1 MTAQALVLVL
11 GALLAVPLAWALPAR
26 HVWSGLALWALLVLA
41 SLSLPSALWLV
52 GSSLLT
58 SSLMAAGDRLGHR
71 NAFTAVGGVL
81 LVGALGL
88 SASWPGISWVG
99 PAYFTLRHLHV
110 LAEWWMGR
118 LPNPGLARQLRYQL
132 FLPFLMAGP
141 IHRLAHF
148 ERQCLRRRWDAPD
161 FFSGAERALS
171 GAAQCVVLGG
181 WLVGWVRARL
191 LDVGVQPGGFWND
204 WLLSALDWLQLY
216 LRFAG
221 LSSLALGLALMMGLR
236 LEENLDRPWAARN
249 LIEFWQRWHITL
261 SSWCRDYVFQPVIA
275 LTRSPL
281 IALVAAMIAI
291 GLWHQASTYYL
302 LWALWQV
309 AGMVA
314 TRQVQMLARRHG
326 LPELPRGA
334 AAVAGPLTVMTWLSL
349 AQPVLTRLLALTQP

>member
-26 HVWSGLALWALLVLA
+26 MVWNGLAGWTLLVLA
-41 SLSLPSALWLV
+41 SLSPASALWLA

-58 SSLMAAGDRLGHR
+58 TALMAAGDRLGQR
-71 NAFTAVGGVL
+71 TALAAFGTLV
-81 LVGALGL
+81 LVGALGV
-88 SASWPGISWVG
+88 SALWPGITWVG

-132 FLPFLMAGP
+132 FLPVLMAGP
-141 IHRLAHF
+141 IHRLPHF
-148 ERQCLRRRWDAPD
+148 ERQCARRRWDAPD
-161 FFSGAERALS
+161 FFAGAERALF
-171 GAAQCVVLGG
+171 GAAQAVVLGG
-181 WLVGWVRARL
+181 WLMGQARRWL
-191 LDVGVQPGGFWND
+191 AAAGLASGFWQD
-204 WLLSALDWLQLY
+204 WLLSALDWVQLY

-236 LEENLDRPWAARN
+236 LEENFNRPWAARN

-261 SSWCRDYVFQPVIA
+261 SSWCRDYVFQPVTA

-281 IALVAAMIAI
+281 IGLVAAMIAI

-302 LWALWQV
+302 LWGLWQV
-309 AGMVA
+309 GGIVA
-314 TRQVQMLARRHG
+314 TRQAQALIRRHPA
-326 LPELPRGA
+326 LAFWPA
-334 AAVAGPLTVMTWLSL
+334 AAPVAGPLAVMAWLSL
-349 AQPVLTRLLALTQP
+349 AHPALTRLLALAPP